1 MENFNLRK
9 FLRKQAYERIALELK
24 KFKERMIRRSPE
36 EVYGCAYEIDSYV
49 SIYEQL
55 VTKIDMFSE
64 AQLRKL
70 LQLPDVLGMF
80 YAQWLDMEDSREEE
94 LSNAVDKVIEKE
106 LGTNT
111 LIGIIIQGK
120 REKGA

>member
-9 FLRKQAYERIALELK
+9 FLRKQAYERIAQELK

>member
-24 KFKERMIRRSPE
+24 IFKERMIKRSPE

>member
-24 KFKERMIRRSPE
+24 KFKERMIKRSPE